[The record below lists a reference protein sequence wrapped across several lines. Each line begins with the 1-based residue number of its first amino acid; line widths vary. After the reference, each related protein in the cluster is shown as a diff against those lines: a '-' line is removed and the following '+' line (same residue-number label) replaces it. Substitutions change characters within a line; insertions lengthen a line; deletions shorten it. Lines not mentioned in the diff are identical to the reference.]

1 MKKIL
6 LTCALLSLGTA
17 TAAFGQI
24 VVTPGMTPQQYVEDV
39 LIGSGVTV
47 SNITFTGLPQQ
58 IARFNGTA
66 SNIGFADGI
75 VLSSGEANDL
85 EGSAFTDPTNQFGQP
100 GDPDLLEVA
109 QSVTTNPNA
118 SLIQTS
124 EDAAILEFD
133 FVPTSN
139 FVSFNFVFGS
149 DEYTTY
155 INTTYNDAFGFFISG
170 PGITGPYASPA
181 GFPDGAVNLALVPGT
196 TTPITIST
204 IHPGLNSGY
213 YISNVGG
220 TTHTLNGF
228 TTPIPVQ
235 FPVICGETYHFKF
248 AVSDCQDD
256 FLDTD
261 VFLEA
266 GSFTSP
272 PVQFSISTPDGDNT
286 VNEGCLGADL
296 VFVRNACQA
305 DDSITVSYLVSG
317 TATEGTDFAPLENP
331 FIMVPGQDT
340 AIINVL
346 AFADGITEGTEYLT
360 VTLEMVNEEGDT
372 IVISGTLA
380 IEDSEPLSVGPN
392 DVNSYCLGDDVV
404 ISVTPSGGIGAYSYD
419 WNTGA
424 TTSQI
429 TEVYSANGV
438 YTYTVEITDE
448 CNGYLLDT
456 ITVTVNQTLAID
468 TIYTYH
474 PSACNPDGAVAGMIV
489 GQTGQPQY
497 HWTGPGNPG
506 SNNIDASVLQNI
518 PGGWYYFTVT
528 DNVCTISDSAQL
540 IPQDP
545 PIAQFSASA
554 LSGCSPLNVT
564 FTNTSQNA
572 NSYQWNFGN
581 GQTANVNDLSSQSQT
596 YTDNAIVQLIAVQG
610 TCTDTMTLAI
620 SISVC
625 GCTDPEAINYNPSA
639 TVNDGSCVYPQPTVE
654 VPNVFTPNGDGDNDV
669 FELKVTNADKVELI
683 ITNRWGNVMYS
694 QTGAAPKWDG
704 KAGDVPAE
712 EGVYFYTYKVF
723 GLETTLEGH
732 GFLQLIID

>member
-17 TAAFGQI
+17 TTAFSQI
-24 VVTPGMTPQQYVEDV
+24 VVTPGLTPQQYVEDV

-47 SNITFTGLPQQ
+47 SNITFTGLTQQ

-85 EGSAFTDPTNQFGQP
+85 EGSAFTDPGNQFGQP
-100 GDPDLLEVA
+100 GDPDLLTVA
-109 QSVTTNPNA
+109 QSVTTNPSA
-118 SLIQTS
+118 GSITSS
-124 EDAAILEFD
+124 EDVAILEFD

-155 INTTYNDAFGFFISG
+155 INTAFNDAFGFFISG
-170 PGITGPYASPA
+170 PGITGPFASPPE
-181 GFPDGAVNLALVPGT
+181 FPDGAVNLALVPGT
-196 TTPITIST
+196 NTPITIST

-228 TTPIPVQ
+228 TTPIPIQ

-256 FLDTD
+256 YLDTD

-272 PVQFSISTPDGDNT
+272 PVQFTITTPEGDNT
-286 VNEGCLGADL
+286 VSEGCLGADL
-296 VFVRNACQA
+296 VFVRNACQS

-317 TATEGTDFAPLENP
+317 TATEGADFAPLENP

-346 AFADGITEGTEYLT
+346 AFADGVPEGTEYLT

-380 IEDSEPLSVGPN
+380 IEDSQPLSVAPN
-392 DVNSYCLGDDVV
+392 DVNAYCLADDVV
-404 ISVTPSGGIGAYSYD
+404 IQAVPSGGIGAYSYE
-419 WNTGA
+419 WNTGD
-424 TTSQI
+424 TTAQI
-429 TEVYSANGV
+429 TENFPANGT
-438 YTYTVEITDE
+438 YTFTVEITDE

-456 ITVTVNQTLAID
+456 VTVVMNQTLAID

-474 PSACNPDGAVAGMIV
+474 PSACNPDGTVAGMIV

-506 SNNIDASVLQNI
+506 PNNINASVLQNI
-518 PGGWYYFTVT
+518 PGGWYYFTVE
-528 DNVCTISDSAQL
+528 DDVCTVSDSAL
-540 IPQDP
+540 LVPQDP
-545 PIAQFSASA
+545 PVAQFTPSVT
-554 LSGCSPLNVT
+554 SGCSPLFVT

-572 NSYQWNFGN
+572 NSYEWSFGN
-581 GQTANVNDLSSQSQT
+581 GETANVNDLSSQSAT
-596 YTDNAIVQLIAVQG
+596 YTSPGVVRLIAIQG
-610 TCTDTMTLAI
+610 NCRDTMEIAINI
-620 SISVC
+620 SIC
-625 GCTDPEAINYNPSA
+625 GCTDPAALNYNPAA
-639 TVNDGSCVYPQPTVE
+639 TVNDGSCVYPLPTVE

-669 FELKVTNADKVELI
+669 FELKVTNSDKVELI
-683 ITNRWGNVMYS
+683 ITNRWGNVMYN
-694 QTGAAPKWDG
+694 QTGAQPKWDG
-704 KAGDVPAE
+704 KVGSVPAE

-723 GLETTLEGH
+723 GLTTTLEGH
-732 GFLQLIID
+732 GFLQLIIN